1 MSRSERRAY
10 QRLTKNQDPFAPPAA
25 TAAARARMERQRTRR
40 GAGARSEPSGRL
52 IGGRT
57 GLVVFGGG
65 AAAFMLGLSVAWPN
79 GAGIALLIGI
89 AAGVAWIAATIGFVL
104 WRRRVAGR
112 RAGGRNPA
120 GR

>member
-1 MSRSERRAY
+1 
-10 QRLTKNQDPFAPPAA
+10 
-25 TAAARARMERQRTRR
+25 MERQRTRR
-40 GAGARSEPSGRL
+40 STVARGEPSGRL

-79 GAGIALLIGI
+79 GAGAALLIGI
-89 AAGVAWIAATIGFVL
+89 AAGVAWIAATLGVTL
-104 WRRRVAGR
+104 WRRRVAGT

-120 GR
+120 AR